1 MDRAA
6 RIQEALA
13 RRNFSPYLGERIADL
28 LDGREDRARLSC
40 CHSGCFVCVLEL
52 QAILGEIEEGRDGPA
67 IGPAP
72 APAPAPDG
80 EP

>member
-13 RRNFSPYLGERIADL
+13 RRNFSPFLGDRIADL

-40 CHSGCFVCVLEL
+40 CHSGCFVCVEEL
-52 QAILGEIEEGRDGPA
+52 RAILGEIEEGRDGTAAGPGA
-67 IGPAP
+67 GPAP
-72 APAPAPDG
+72 DAPPG
-80 EP
+80 S

>member
-13 RRNFSPYLGERIADL
+13 RRNFSPFLSERIADL

-40 CHSGCFVCVLEL
+40 CHSGCFVCVQEL
-52 QAILGEIEEGRDGPA
+52 LAILGEIEEGRGGA
-67 IGPAP
+67 LAGPAP
-72 APAPAPDG
+72 APAPDS
-80 EP
+80 ET